1 MLNEH
6 DQDVLPRCPRL
17 GHELTF
23 GYCRQESRGKP
34 CRLIL
39 DCWWERF
46 DARAFLQANL
56 PQEEMAQV
64 ERVCSAPPPSK
75 VLSLVEIIQQ
85 AKDRLAPGEPS
96 AGSQQTGPDGRKGNA
111 DREGSGHRGR

>member
-23 GYCRQESRGKP
+23 GYCRQEAGRNP

-46 DARAFLQANL
+46 DVRSFLQAHL
-56 PQEEMAQV
+56 PKEAMVQV
-64 ERVCSAPPPSK
+64 ERAGAAPPPSK
-75 VLSLVEIIQQ
+75 VLSLVEMIRQ
-85 AKDRLAPGEPS
+85 AKDRIALHKPDAEP
-96 AGSQQTGPDGRKGNA
+96 QPKP
-111 DREGSGHRGR
+111 EL

>member
-23 GYCRQESRGKP
+23 GYCRQESRGQP
-34 CRLIL
+34 CRLLL

-46 DARAFLQANL
+46 DVRAFLQLNL
-56 PQEEMAQV
+56 PQEEMARLEQT
-64 ERVCSAPPPSK
+64 CSAPPPSK
-75 VLSLVEIIQQ
+75 MLSLLDIIQQ
-85 AKDRLAPGEPS
+85 TRDRLAPEEPGT
-96 AGSQQTGPDGRKGNA
+96 ASQRSGPN
-111 DREGSGHRGR
+111 EGKP

>member
-1 MLNEH
+1 MLNQH

-34 CRLIL
+34 CRLIM

-46 DARAFLQANL
+46 DVRAFFQAHL

-75 VLSLVEIIQQ
+75 LLGLVEIIQQ
-85 AKDRLAPGEPS
+85 TKDRLAPEQP
-96 AGSQQTGPDGRKGNA
+96 GP
-111 DREGSGHRGR
+111 RG

>member
-1 MLNEH
+1 MMNEH

-34 CRLIL
+34 CRLVL

-46 DARAFLQANL
+46 DVRAFFQAYL
-56 PQEEMAQV
+56 PQEEMARV
-64 ERVCSAPPPSK
+64 EHVCSAPPPSK
-75 VLSLVEIIQQ
+75 MLSLVELIQQ
-85 AKDRLAPGEPS
+85 TKDRLAPEDPG
-96 AGSQQTGPDGRKGNA
+96 AGRQRTGPHG
-111 DREGSGHRGR
+111 

>member
-6 DQDVLPRCPRL
+6 DQDLHLRCCRL
-17 GHELTF
+17 GHELNF

-46 DARAFLQANL
+46 DVRAFLHAHL
-56 PQEEMAQV
+56 SEEQMSEV
-64 ERVCSAPPPSK
+64 ERAGAAPPPSK
-75 VLSLVEIIQQ
+75 VLSLLDTVQQ
-85 AKDRLAPGEPS
+85 ANDRLAAEN
-96 AGSQQTGPDGRKGNA
+96 PDPDSPAR
-111 DREGSGHRGR
+111 RTP

>member
-6 DQDVLPRCPRL
+6 DHDVLPRCPRL

-34 CRLIL
+34 CRLVL

-46 DARAFLQANL
+46 DVRSFLQSNL
-56 PQEEMAQV
+56 PEEDMAQV
-64 ERVCSAPPPSK
+64 ERACSAPPPSK

-85 AKDRLAPGEPS
+85 AKDRLAPEEPG
-96 AGSQQTGPDGRKGNA
+96 AGSRRTGPHG
-111 DREGSGHRGR
+111 

>member
-23 GYCRQESRGKP
+23 GYCRQEAGRRP

-46 DARAFLQANL
+46 DVRAFLQANL
-56 PQEEMAQV
+56 PV
-64 ERVCSAPPPSK
+64 ETMTQIERAGAAPPPSK
-75 VLSLVEIIQQ
+75 VQSLVEMIQQ
-85 AKDRLAPGEPS
+85 AKDRIGVEKSDAEQRLKPKP
-96 AGSQQTGPDGRKGNA
+96 
-111 DREGSGHRGR
+111 

>member
-46 DARAFLQANL
+46 DVRAFLQAHL

-64 ERVCSAPPPSK
+64 ERVRSAPPPSK

-85 AKDRLAPGEPS
+85 AKDRLAPEEPC
-96 AGSQQTGPDGRKGNA
+96 ARSQRTGPHG
-111 DREGSGHRGR
+111 

>member
-23 GYCRQESRGKP
+23 GYCRQETRGKP

-39 DCWWERF
+39 HCWWERF
-46 DARAFLQANL
+46 DVRSFLQAHL
-56 PQEEMAQV
+56 PEDAMSQV
-64 ERVCSAPPPSK
+64 EHGAAVPPPSK
-75 VLSLVEIIQQ
+75 VLSLVEMIQQ
-85 AKDRLAPGEPS
+85 AKDRIALPKPDAEPRLK
-96 AGSQQTGPDGRKGNA
+96 P
-111 DREGSGHRGR
+111 EP